1 MPNNGTNTHCCH
13 YYNSRTMKFYKF
25 SNIVNEK
32 KTSKKK
38 KNIKFEVYFARTQM
52 TWNFDAFRLAS
63 FFTFILSS
71 SSFFFKILNLTGNSK
86 TNQIKNKM
94 LNITR

>member
-38 KNIKFEVYFARTQM
+38 EKH
-52 TWNFDAFRLAS
+52 
-63 FFTFILSS
+63 
-71 SSFFFKILNLTGNSK
+71 
-86 TNQIKNKM
+86 
-94 LNITR
+94 